1 MVLEKCMLC
10 LECVEPSQ
18 QRYCKKCSN
27 HMCDTCEERY
37 LRDSGLEKGC
47 PVCRSTDGVLYV
59 HVEVDKHDNLLIIH
73 PGNTITLRKDGERQ
87 CFPVSSRAART
98 TKRNNQS
105 TLNKYINDDMNDETL
120 FYDMIMNMFTVI
132 THAVI
137 NNLSSNQSI
146 HLTFKE
152 SLRTPFLK
160 IAYSYSVHVF

>member
-1 MVLEKCMLC
+1 M
-10 LECVEPSQ
+10 
-18 QRYCKKCSN
+18 
-27 HMCDTCEERY
+27 
-37 LRDSGLEKGC
+37 
-47 PVCRSTDGVLYV
+47 
-59 HVEVDKHDNLLIIH
+59 
-73 PGNTITLRKDGERQ
+73 DGERQ